1 MQHLSWM
8 LFSNTDFL
16 KILCLRLLKVSEGA
30 LELIDCSKMLEGF
43 NYAPGFTNWKVF
55 GNDMNEYNH
64 YEQVPEAL
72 KYGIQ
77 IHCGMF
83 ADEEFN
89 KKNNLDFCLRM
100 LPHHNNDGGFFAAM
114 LKKVKPLPWEKEHR
128 TVNRFSKFS
137 FSKGQLISNCPF
149 GVKSKK

>member
-1 MQHLSWM
+1 MQEKLENHHSYYIM
-8 LFSNTDFL
+8 LDIVENTDFL
-16 KILCLRLLKVSEGA
+16 KIRCLRLLKVSEGA
-30 LELIDCSKMLEGF
+30 LELIDCSKTLEGF
-43 NYAPGFTNWKVF
+43 DYAPGFTNWKVF
-55 GNDMNEYNH
+55 GNDMNEYYH

-72 KYGIQ
+72 KYGRQ

-83 ADEEFN
+83 PDDEFN

-128 TVNRFSKFS
+128 TVNRFSQFS
-137 FSKGQLISNCPF
+137 FPRKVSF
-149 GVKSKK
+149 

>member
-1 MQHLSWM
+1 M
-8 LFSNTDFL
+8 

-43 NYAPGFTNWKVF
+43 NYAPGFSNWKVF
-55 GNDMNEYNH
+55 DSEMNEYNH
-64 YEQVPEAL
+64 YEEVPEAL

-100 LPHHNNDGGFFAAM
+100 LPHHNNDGGFFAAL

-128 TVNRFSKFS
+128 TVNRFSQFFFPRKVT
-137 FSKGQLISNCPF
+137 L
-149 GVKSKK
+149 